1 MKGMATL
8 VLSGLLLAGGAVYA
22 APVTVQ
28 GTLVDSVCYLQHG
41 YTTNDHGGMKDCG
54 TMCLKSGT
62 PGAVLTKDK
71 TLHVIIAPST
81 ALADYVG
88 LPIRVTGEEHGTS
101 ILAQKVQVEK
111 DGKWM
116 DIKLGASM

>member
-1 MKGMATL
+1 MKRLATM
-8 VLSGLLLAGGAVYA
+8 VMSGLLLTAGAAYA

-28 GTLVDSVCYLQHG
+28 GTLVGSMCYLQHG

-54 TMCLKSGT
+54 TMCLKSGV
-62 PGAVLTKDK
+62 PGAVLSKDK

-81 ALADYVG
+81 ALAGYVG
-88 LPIRVTGEEHGTS
+88 LPVRVTGEEHGTS
-101 ILAQKVQVEK
+101 ILPSKVQVEK

-116 DIKLGASM
+116 DVKLSPGM

>member
-1 MKGMATL
+1 MKRLATM
-8 VLSGLLLAGGAVYA
+8 VLSALLLTAGAAYA

-54 TMCLKSGT
+54 TMCLKSGI

-81 ALADYVG
+81 ALASYVG
-88 LPIRVTGEEHGTS
+88 LPVRVTGEEHGTS
-101 ILAQKVQVEK
+101 ILASKVQVQK

-116 DIKLGASM
+116 DVKLGASM